1 LTESSSD
8 GDMTVTD
15 LLMRLRTAEAALS
28 RARALVVHPDGA
40 CCGNA
45 VILPEQLHAALRTKP

>member
-1 LTESSSD
+1 
-8 GDMTVTD
+8 MTVTD

>member
-1 LTESSSD
+1 MSNSQEPA
-8 GDMTVTD
+8 VAD
-15 LLMRLRTAEAALS
+15 LLMRLRVAEAALS

-40 CCGNA
+40 CCGNS